1 MMAVPQAVVSSKHR
15 TAAVILAGYGAFLQ
29 LWATQPLLPLFRR
42 LFHSSEMMVSSTIT
56 LPTLGV
62 AFAAPFAGLL
72 SDRFGRRRLIVWSA
86 FLLAFSALATS
97 TSTTLAQLLFWRFLQ
112 GVFTP
117 GVFAITVAYIND
129 EWRDSGAGRT
139 MAAYVSGTVSGGFS
153 CRAISGLVASHGPW
167 QNVFLVLG
175 GLNLVVAFGVWAWL
189 PAESRLARD
198 RSDRPWREA
207 LASHARN
214 RQLLAAFLVGF
225 CVLFSLV
232 GTFTYVT
239 FYLAAP
245 PFGLRPAAL
254 GSIFFVYL
262 AGVVVTPAAGRT
274 IDRHGHRLALAASI
288 FLSGVGIAST
298 LFAHLWM
305 VALGLALCCTGVF
318 IAQASAS
325 SFVGTAARHD
335 RALAIGLYAM
345 FYYLGGS
352 AGASLPGI
360 FYARGGWLDCAAF
373 LAAVQGLTV
382 LLALWFWKPAVT
394 EAAADGRISV

>member
-1 MMAVPQAVVSSKHR
+1 MSAPRAVTFSKHR
-15 TAAVILAGYGAFLQ
+15 IAAVVLAGYGAFLQ
-29 LWATQPLLPLFRR
+29 LWATQPLLPLLRR
-42 LFHSSEMMVSSTIT
+42 LFHSSEMMVSSTVT
-56 LPTLGV
+56 VPALGV
-62 AFAAPFAGLL
+62 ALSAPFAGFL

-86 FLLAFSALATS
+86 FLLALSALATS
-97 TSTTLAQLLFWRFLQ
+97 TATTLPQLLFWRFLE

-129 EWRDSGAGRT
+129 EWMDSGAGRV
-139 MAAYVSGTVSGGFS
+139 MGAYVSGTVSGGFS
-153 CRAISGLVASHGPW
+153 CRVISGLVAAHAPW

-175 GLNLVVAFGVWAWL
+175 GLNLLVAFGVWAWL
-189 PAESRLARD
+189 PAETHSPINGSERHWLD
-198 RSDRPWREA
+198 A

-214 RQLLAAFLVGF
+214 RQLLAAFSVGF

-232 GTFTYVT
+232 GAFTYVT

-245 PFGLRPAAL
+245 PFGLQSAAL

-262 AGVVVTPAAGRT
+262 VGVAVTPIAGRA
-274 IDRHGHRLALAASI
+274 IDRHGHRPALAASI
-288 FLSGVGIAST
+288 LLSCVGIAST
-298 LFAHLWM
+298 LFAHLWV

-325 SFVGTAARHD
+325 SFVGTAARQD

-345 FYYLGGS
+345 FYYFGGS
-352 AGASLPGI
+352 AGASVPGI
-360 FYARGGWLDCAAF
+360 FYARGGWLACAAF
-373 LAAVQGLTV
+373 LAAVQAFTV

-394 EAAADGRISV
+394 EVSADGRISV